1 MIKYH
6 RDVNVI
12 KRKCCNAAE
21 GGERNEQRKLSA
33 VWLK

>member
-21 GGERNEQRKLSA
+21 RGERNEQRKLPA
-33 VWLK
+33 VWIK

>member
-6 RDVNVI
+6 RDINII
-12 KRKCCNAAE
+12 KRKCYNAAE
-21 GGERNEQRKLSA
+21 GGEGNEQRKLSA